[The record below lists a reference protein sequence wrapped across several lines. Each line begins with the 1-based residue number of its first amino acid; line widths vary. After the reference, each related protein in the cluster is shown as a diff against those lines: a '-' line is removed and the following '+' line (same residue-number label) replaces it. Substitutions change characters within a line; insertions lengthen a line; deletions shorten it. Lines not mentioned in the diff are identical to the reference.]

1 MFTELSSGL
10 TLIRVRVGVVLFLLG
25 SQSSAGAV
33 RAETVASSSVPVR
46 VRVSSPVSSVFVYQG
61 KEGARYCTK
70 EERLPVA
77 IGRLAGVQRD
87 RVR

>member
-1 MFTELSSGL
+1 MPELEDKTEPSLLHLYLKTEERKYLFTELSSGL

-46 VRVSSPVSSVFVYQG
+46 VRVSSP
-61 KEGARYCTK
+61 
-70 EERLPVA
+70 
-77 IGRLAGVQRD
+77 
-87 RVR
+87 